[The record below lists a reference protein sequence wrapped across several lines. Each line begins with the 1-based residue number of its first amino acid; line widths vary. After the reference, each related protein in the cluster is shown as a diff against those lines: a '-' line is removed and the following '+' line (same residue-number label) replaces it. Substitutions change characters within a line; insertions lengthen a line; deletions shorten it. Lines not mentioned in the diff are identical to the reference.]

1 MGLGNLLVM
10 IRGAS
15 GDGYRGGSV
24 SFRGDLGCG
33 LHFCGLGA
41 RPHTGGL
48 GMGTPRGWGD
58 TKRNLPGERSL
69 VSGLSLKLQRKLKR
83 VILIFGRCRV
93 ANMLVKKVLG
103 DSLMVQWLGLCAP
116 KTKGPG
122 LIPD

>member
-1 MGLGNLLVM
+1 
-10 IRGAS
+10 
-15 GDGYRGGSV
+15 
-24 SFRGDLGCG
+24 
-33 LHFCGLGA
+33 
-41 RPHTGGL
+41 
-48 GMGTPRGWGD
+48 MGTPRGWGD